1 MKKLRFTG
9 YGSRVMGR
17 GFNLPAK
24 GEVSPLWGGQ
34 LARQRRGLAPLG
46 RTTRYSLLILLFLM
60 LVFVSYSQ
68 AEIVERVVA
77 RVNDEIITL
86 TELEKTYRELKSAFL
101 GEERLPSKR
110 ELLERMIEN
119 RLLLQE
125 AKRQEIKVSEGEVQE
140 NIERVKSTFLS
151 EKAFK
156 MALEREGIKIE
167 DLKKRYEEELVIK
180 KLIDR
185 EVKPEVEV
193 TKKEIRDYYEKNKR
207 RFREEEKVEIR
218 HVLFEDYAQ
227 AEEILKK
234 VKSGVDFEEAAKGG
248 YSGSFKRGQLDRK
261 IEEVAF
267 NLKEG
272 EISPIIKTE
281 SGYHIVKLEKKE
293 KARLKKL
300 SEVKEVIR
308 NTLSSQRMEQKLKE
322 YLEGLKAK
330 QEIEIRL

>member
-1 MKKLRFTG
+1 MMKKLRVTG
-9 YGSRVMGR
+9 HE
-17 GFNLPAK
+17 FN
-24 GEVSPLWGGQ
+24 SQ
-34 LARQRRGLAPLG
+34 LA
-46 RTTRYSLLILLFLM
+46 TRNSLLILLFLM

-77 RVNDEIITL
+77 RVNEEIITL

-101 GEERLPSKR
+101 GEARFPSRR

-125 AKRQEIKVSEGEVQE
+125 AERQEIKVSEGEVQE

-167 DLKKRYEEELVIK
+167 DLKKRYEEELMIK

-193 TKKEIRDYYEKNKR
+193 TKKEIRNYYEKNKR
-207 RFREEEKVEIR
+207 RFREEERVKIR
-218 HVLFEDYAQ
+218 HILFGDYSQ
-227 AEEILKK
+227 AEKALKRI
-234 VKSGVDFEEAAKGG
+234 KSGTNFEEVAKGG
-248 YSGSFKRGQLDRK
+248 HLGSFKRGQLDRK

-267 NLKEG
+267 NLKQG
-272 EISPIIKTE
+272 EISSIVKTE
-281 SGYHIVKLEKKE
+281 AGYHIVKLEKKE
-293 KARLKKL
+293 EARLKKL
-300 SEVKEVIR
+300 SEAKEVIR
-308 NTLSSQRMEQKLKE
+308 NILSSQKMEQKIKE
-322 YLEGLKAK
+322 YLKKLKAK
-330 QEIEIRL
+330 QEIEIKL

>member
-1 MKKLRFTG
+1 MGKCEVVNRAMNKKSFLF
-9 YGSRVMGR
+9 
-17 GFNLPAK
+17 
-24 GEVSPLWGGQ
+24 
-34 LARQRRGLAPLG
+34 
-46 RTTRYSLLILLFLM
+46 LLFLM
-60 LVFVSYSQ
+60 LVFVGHSQ

-101 GEERLPSKR
+101 GEARLPSR
-110 ELLERMIEN
+110 GELLERMIEN

-125 AKRQEIKVSEGEVQE
+125 AKREGIKVSQGEVQE

-167 DLKKRYEEELVIK
+167 DLEKRYREELVIK
-180 KLIDR
+180 KLIDK
-185 EVKPEVEV
+185 EVKPEIEV
-193 TKKEIRDYYEKNKR
+193 SKKEIRNYYEKNKK
-207 RFREEEKVEIR
+207 RFREEERVKIR
-218 HVLFEDYAQ
+218 HILFEDYSQ
-227 AEEILKK
+227 AEKALKRI
-234 VKSGVDFEEAAKGG
+234 KSGTNFEEVAKGG
-248 YSGSFKRGQLDRK
+248 YLGSFKRGQLDRK

-272 EISPIIKTE
+272 EISSIVKTE

-293 KARLKKL
+293 EARLKKL

-308 NTLSSQRMEQKLKE
+308 NILSSQKMEKKIKE
-322 YLEGLKAK
+322 YLKKLKAK
-330 QEIEIRL
+330 QEIEIKL

>member
-1 MKKLRFTG
+1 
-9 YGSRVMGR
+9 
-17 GFNLPAK
+17 
-24 GEVSPLWGGQ
+24 
-34 LARQRRGLAPLG
+34 
-46 RTTRYSLLILLFLM
+46 M

-101 GEERLPSKR
+101 GEGRLPSRR

-167 DLKKRYEEELVIK
+167 DLKKRYEEELMIK

-193 TKKEIRDYYEKNKR
+193 TKKEIKDYYEKNKR
-207 RFREEEKVEIR
+207 RFREEERVKIR
-218 HVLFEDYAQ
+218 HILFEDYSQ
-227 AEEILKK
+227 AEKASKRI
-234 VKSGVDFEEAAKGG
+234 KSGTNFEEVAKGG
-248 YSGSFKRGQLDRK
+248 YLGSFKRGQLDRK

-267 NLKEG
+267 GLKEG
-272 EISPIIKTE
+272 EISQIIKTE
-281 SGYHIVKLEKKE
+281 SGYHIIKLEKKE
-293 KARLKKL
+293 KASLKDL

-308 NTLSSQRMEQKLKE
+308 NILSSQRVERKLEE
-322 YLEGLKAK
+322 YLKKLKAK
-330 QEIEIRL
+330 QEIEINL